1 MGTESFWNRRRVE
14 AKHHRYTRV
23 LYFIAGDLK
32 RKKKEEG
39 ESMKEKGARTLV
51 VPEP

>member
-1 MGTESFWNRRRVE
+1 ME

-23 LYFIAGDLK
+23 LYFIAGALQ
-32 RKKKEEG
+32 RKKKKKNIDKG
-39 ESMKEKGARTLV
+39 ESMKEKGAGTLV